1 MQRSEQ
7 RSCPWQIALGLCD
20 IRLRRQRIHVIRCD
34 IEHLIKLS
42 QRFGETTK
50 LSIGKRVLGKHGN
63 VAWVES
69 LSFVEVV
76 LAFVPLSSPPLDIG
90 QGLRNPTAIGQE
102 WSCLLKITHRG

>member
-1 MQRSEQ
+1 MQLSEQ

-50 LSIGKRVLGKHGN
+50 LSIGKRVLGEQVN
-63 VAWVES
+63 VAGVES
-69 LSFVEVV
+69 LGFVEVGV
-76 LAFVPLSSPPLDIG
+76 APLPLASPALEIG
-90 QGLRNPTAIGQE
+90 QGPRNPTAIGQE
-102 WSCLLKITHRG
+102 WS